1 MQTHEDTELLSS
13 HSCSLELSVSART
26 CAPWALRFGARVS
39 VSTAGYLENGRRE
52 KEKKRRVK
60 KKKGVQ
66 NNTGLNSK
74 RIAQVTK
81 HVALPSGG
89 TWRGALEERSEA
101 LGEGG
106 GFRTAAPALCGAQR
120 LPLPRPTSTPRP
132 RPCGHRRAREGR
144 GGAAVGALPH
154 AGDFPTS
161 SSRCRP
167 SPGGSRGRR
176 LQGLRLLCQGAPLPA
191 PCGSPPGDLPGRP
204 PARTC
209 DFFALSVTVLLI
221 SGYLKT
227 PKPLNSC
234 KFG

>member
-1 MQTHEDTELLSS
+1 MGS
-13 HSCSLELSVSART
+13 
-26 CAPWALRFGARVS
+26 ALRRSCQCQHSGVP
-39 VSTAGYLENGRRE
+39 GKRE
-52 KEKKRRVK
+52 KGKRKKKKCK

-101 LGEGG
+101 LGEGV

>member
-1 MQTHEDTELLSS
+1 MGS
-13 HSCSLELSVSART
+13 
-26 CAPWALRFGARVS
+26 ALRRSCQCQHSGVP
-39 VSTAGYLENGRRE
+39 GKRE
-52 KEKKRRVK
+52 EGKRKKKRRVKK

-101 LGEGG
+101 LGEGV

-167 SPGGSRGRR
+167 SPGGSRGKR

>member
-1 MQTHEDTELLSS
+1 MGS
-13 HSCSLELSVSART
+13 
-26 CAPWALRFGARVS
+26 ALRRSCQCQHSGVP
-39 VSTAGYLENGRRE
+39 GKRE
-52 KEKKRRVK
+52 EGKRKKKKGK

-132 RPCGHRRAREGR
+132 RPCGHRQGGAGR
-144 GGAAVGALPH
+144 GSGRSAAARRG
-154 AGDFPTS
+154 FPN
-161 SSRCRP
+161 
-167 SPGGSRGRR
+167 
-176 LQGLRLLCQGAPLPA
+176 LLLPLPA
-191 PCGSPPGDLPGRP
+191 EPRRKPRKAAPGAAAALPGSPLARPLRLPAGGPPRP
-204 PARTC
+204 PTC
-209 DFFALSVTVLLI
+209 PHL
-221 SGYLKT
+221 
-227 PKPLNSC
+227 
-234 KFG
+234 

>member
-1 MQTHEDTELLSS
+1 MPRGLCASALV
-13 HSCSLELSVSART
+13 SVSAQRGT
-26 CAPWALRFGARVS
+26 WKTGE
-39 VSTAGYLENGRRE
+39 G
-52 KEKKRRVK
+52 KKKKKKGK

-101 LGEGG
+101 LGEGV